1 MNLRWTDA
9 GRAALADAANTGTAA
24 LRLTHFA
31 IGDMHGPGG
40 AADDG
45 RAALRGERHRAAVTG
60 TAAADDRIAFR
71 ADFTPDASYSI
82 TEAGVFGT
90 AGDPAGP
97 LTLYLHWTDGG
108 TAAGQAADG
117 TALAIAAVIEFQA
130 AAADVAVTV
139 GGTIEFGQPPG
150 EASEAQFGLTRY
162 ASAAE
167 NDAGQSGERAVTP
180 RGMRQA
186 AGRTA
191 GSLVA
196 GGPDDGTVYQFQ
208 GAADGRLVVV
218 ERTQDGETAQ
228 AVQAANTAI
237 AANATAITG
246 AGASIAAI
254 LVTLDPL
261 PGEVAAVEGRVSTVE
276 GKTRDATTGRKGIV
290 ELVTSAEGQAG
301 TDEVRAMTAKA
312 VRDAASETV
321 ASLKAVAPTAGEK
334 LILEGVAGG
343 GVRVIPNP
351 FELYFEAAGFHAP
364 GGNHAPGNWPDI
376 SINGQSSWSID
387 ADGTYLLVFAAAQ
400 SQASYVGVR
409 FFRTPEG
416 GARAAL
422 PSQFL
427 SGEDYSTLLGCIW
440 CGDLDAGD
448 SIDLDA
454 VEIGD
459 NFAYFAA
466 DISKLTLVIARIN

>member
-9 GRAALADAANTGTAA
+9 GRAALADAANVGTAEV
-24 LRLTHFA
+24 RLTHFA

-40 AADDG
+40 AGNDG

-97 LTLYLHWTDGG
+97 LTLYLYWTDGG

-150 EASEAQFGLTRY
+150 EASDSEFGLTRY

-167 NDAGQSGERAVTP
+167 NDAGQSDERAVTP

-186 AGRTA
+186 AGKTA

-196 GGPDDGTVYQFQ
+196 GGSAQGTVYQFK
-208 GAADGRLVVV
+208 GAPDGKLIVE

-228 AVQAANTAI
+228 AIGAAET
-237 AANATAITG
+237 
-246 AGASIAAI
+246 SIAAI
-254 LVTLDPL
+254 LVTLGPL
-261 PGEVAAVEGRVSTVE
+261 SGQVAAVEGRLSAVE
-276 GKTRDATTGRKGIV
+276 GKTMDATTTRKGIV
-290 ELVTSAEGQAG
+290 ELATSAEAQAG
-301 TDEVRAMTAKA
+301 ADEARAVTPKA
-312 VRDAASETV
+312 LRDAASTTV
-321 ASLKAVAPTAGEK
+321 ASLKAVAPMAGEK

-343 GVRVIPNP
+343 GVRVIASP
-351 FELYFEAAGFHAP
+351 FELHFEAAEFSVP
-364 GGNHAPGNWPDI
+364 SWSSQNSFPDDEEDAI
-376 SINGQSSWSID
+376 SINGDTEWSVPVAGD
-387 ADGTYLLVFAAAQ
+387 YLVAFTVAKREDLSARIWKAPA
-400 SQASYVGVR
+400 
-409 FFRTPEG
+409 G
-416 GARAAL
+416 GAWARL
-422 PSQFL
+422 PDQLYSAGLDPHTFIL
-427 SGEDYSTLLGCIW
+427 SGLAGAAW
-440 CGDLDAGD
+440 CGALAAGD
-448 SIDLDA
+448 RLQVRWGYA
-454 VEIGD
+454 GD
-459 NFAYFAA
+459 IQAA
-466 DISKLTLVIARIN
+466 SSTASKRALAIARIS

>member
-1 MNLRWTDA
+1 MNLRWTNA
-9 GRAALADAANTGTAA
+9 GRAALADAANVGTAA
-24 LRLTHFA
+24 LRLTDFA

-40 AADDG
+40 AANDG

-97 LTLYLHWTDGG
+97 LTLYLYWTDGG
-108 TAAGQAADG
+108 TAAGQAANG

-139 GGTIEFGQPPG
+139 GGTITFGRPPG
-150 EASEAQFGLTRY
+150 EASESEFGLTRY

-167 NDAGQSGERAVTP
+167 NDAGQSDERAVTP

-186 AGRTA
+186 AGKTA

-196 GGPDDGTVYQFQ
+196 GGPDDGAVYQFE
-208 GAADGRLVVV
+208 GAPDGRLVVV

-228 AVQAANTAI
+228 AVEAANTAI
-237 AANATAITG
+237 AANAALIG
-246 AGASIAAI
+246 A
-254 LVTLDPL
+254 
-261 PGEVAAVEGRVSTVE
+261 VE
-276 GKTRDATTGRKGIV
+276 GKTRDATTSRKGIV
-290 ELVTSAEGQAG
+290 ELATSAEGRAG
-301 TDEVRAMTAKA
+301 ADEVRAMTAKA

-334 LILEGVAGG
+334 LILEGVPGG
-343 GVRVIPNP
+343 GVRAIPNP
-351 FELYFEAAGFHAP
+351 FELYFEAAGFSAP
-364 GGNHAPGNWPDI
+364 SGDGYPSNWPDI

-387 ADGTYLLVFAAAQ
+387 AGGTYLLVFAAAQ
-400 SQASYVGVR
+400 SRASYVGVR

-440 CGDLDAGD
+440 CGGLDAGD

-454 VEIGD
+454 VEIG
-459 NFAYFAA
+459 NNLAYFAA